1 MQKTVTFSTDI
12 IKRMGIT
19 GFILVDGERL
29 SEKYGLQLL
38 ETRSPTY
45 EETTHT
51 FLILNEKLFTFV
63 RLKYGV

>member
-1 MQKTVTFSTDI
+1 MQKTVTFSTAI
-12 IKRMGIT
+12 IKRIGIT
-19 GFILVDGERL
+19 GFTLVDGEKL

-38 ETRSPTY
+38 ETRSLTY

>member
-12 IKRMGIT
+12 IKRIGIT
-19 GFILVDGERL
+19 GFTLVDGEKL
-29 SEKYGLQLL
+29 SKKYGLQLL
-38 ETRSPTY
+38 ETRSLTY

-63 RLKYGV
+63 RLRYGV